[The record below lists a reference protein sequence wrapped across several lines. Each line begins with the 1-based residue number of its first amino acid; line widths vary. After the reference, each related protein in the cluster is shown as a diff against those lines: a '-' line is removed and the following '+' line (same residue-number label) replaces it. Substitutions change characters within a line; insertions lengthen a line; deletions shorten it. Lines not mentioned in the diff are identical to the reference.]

1 MNAALQP
8 VCIRGGARMRLT
20 ARQHP
25 DETLALELNS
35 AAATVPRMKFVM
47 ATLIWLVVGFVLGL
61 GLYKVA
67 YGASLAFFL
76 VPALLI
82 SIWVGKVG
90 YKTH

>member
-1 MNAALQP
+1 
-8 VCIRGGARMRLT
+8 
-20 ARQHP
+20 
-25 DETLALELNS
+25 
-35 AAATVPRMKFVM
+35 MKFVM
-47 ATLIWLVVGFVLGL
+47 ATLVWLIVGFVLSW

-82 SIWVGKVG
+82 SIWVAKVG